1 MKIAKP
7 FHVEVSGLEWALRSA
22 GYPMQVSVNQ
32 NEYDVEIS
40 TKDFNRCEKLG
51 HTPIGSGHDKFLR
64 FINVQFDVT
73 APRYWWQ
80 EFTTYHFTE
89 MQSQS
94 TMHRLTRM
102 NIATSCNEYVDSRI
116 IAILKSYVEIYNK
129 EPSFDMFMRIKSN
142 LPEGFLLTARINT
155 NYSQLKTI
163 YQQRNNHRLK
173 EWHTF
178 CDWIGQLPHADLLGL
193 LQ

>member
-1 MKIAKP
+1 MVIAKP

-22 GYPMQVSVNQ
+22 GYPMQTSIQ
-32 NEYDVEIS
+32 QDEAKIETD
-40 TKDFNRCEKLG
+40 TKDLMRCEKLG

-64 FINVQFDVT
+64 FINVQFDIT

-80 EFTTYHFTE
+80 EFATYHFAE

-94 TMHRLTRM
+94 TMHRITKMNLTD
-102 NIATSCNEYVDSRI
+102 SCNEYVDGRI
-116 IAILKSYVEIYNK
+116 IAILKSYIDGYNK
-129 EPSFDMFMRIKSN
+129 EPSFDRFMRIKSN
-142 LPEGFLLTARINT
+142 LPEGFLLTARIST

-178 CDWIGQLPHADLLGL
+178 CDWIRQLPHANLLGL
-193 LQ
+193 V